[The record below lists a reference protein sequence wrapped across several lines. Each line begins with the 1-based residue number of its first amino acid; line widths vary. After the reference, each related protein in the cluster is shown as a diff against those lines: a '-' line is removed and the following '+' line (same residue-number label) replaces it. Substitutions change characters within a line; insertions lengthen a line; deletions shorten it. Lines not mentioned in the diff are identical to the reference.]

1 MIRTTVPAEYSQYKQ
16 TLLAEKRKWLDSLAA
31 FCMIYSIMRI
41 CLKCKAEVFDRV
53 QFQVQKRANACSI
66 TSQKVIWMGRYLLWE
81 IHGHPSAQIREQV
94 SLEQDDRYDLETDF
108 RRICCSFFFF
118 FGYVVLKR
126 RGQIVFTFLFS
137 YTQSLSF
144 RYIYFYINQYKIP
157 VSLT

>member
-94 SLEQDDRYDLETDF
+94 SLEQDDRYDLEIDF

-118 FGYVVLKR
+118 SDML
-126 RGQIVFTFLFS
+126 FLREGVKLCSPF
-137 YTQSLSF
+137 F
-144 RYIYFYINQYKIP
+144 FHIP
-157 VSLT
+157 NLCHSDIFIFI